1 MLDRRDPINYVDK
14 EPVPAHIATAPP
26 VAHAA
31 LLGLGVYRPRR
42 VVPNSELVDQIDSTD
57 EWIRS
62 RSGIES
68 RRWAEADETIVS
80 MSVAAAADALAA
92 SGLAADQ
99 IDAVVLATSSQ
110 MVLGPSAGAVV
121 ATELGM
127 HDTAAYDISA
137 GCAGFCYALGNAAG
151 LVRAGQARHVLVIG
165 VERLS
170 DLLDPT
176 DRTCAFIFADGAGAV
191 VVGPS
196 DSEGI
201 GPTAWGSDGSQT
213 DAIKQDKDF
222 QEYFAEVAVAADGG
236 AAAER
241 PYIRMK
247 GQAVFRWAATFLDK
261 AGRDVLDKSGL
272 TVDDLDAFIP
282 HQANSRIT
290 DALIRVLHM
299 PDSVAV
305 ARDIVE
311 TGNTSAA
318 SIPMAME
325 QVIRSGQARPG
336 DTAMLLGF
344 GAGLAYAGQV
354 VRLPAIV

>member
-1 MLDRRDPINYVDK
+1 
-14 EPVPAHIATAPP
+14 VPAHIATASP
-26 VAHAA
+26 VTHAA

-42 VVPNSELVDQIDSTD
+42 VVPNSEIVDRIDSSD
-57 EWIRS
+57 EWIRT
-62 RSGIES
+62 RSGIAA
-68 RRWAEADETIVS
+68 RGWAEPDETVVS
-80 MSVAAAADALAA
+80 MSVAAARDALAA
-92 SGLAADQ
+92 AGLVAEQ

-121 ATELGM
+121 ATQLGM
-127 HDTAAYDISA
+127 QDTAAFDVSA
-137 GCAGFCYALGNAAG
+137 GCAGFCYALGNAAS

-196 DSEGI
+196 DAEGV
-201 GPTAWGSDGSQT
+201 GPVAWGSDGSQT
-213 DAIKQDKDF
+213 AAIKQDKDF
-222 QEYFAEVAVAADGG
+222 MQYFAEVAAAEAEGG
-236 AAAER
+236 STER
-241 PYIRMK
+241 PYIRMD
-247 GQAVFRWAATFLDK
+247 GQAVFRWAITFLEKACRDALEK
-261 AGRDVLDKSGL
+261 AGV
-272 TVDDLDAFIP
+272 TADDLDAFVP

-290 DALIRVLHM
+290 DALVRTLGL
-299 PDSVAV
+299 PDTVAV

-311 TGNTSAA
+311 SGNTSAA

-325 QVIRSGQARPG
+325 QLLRSGGARPG
-336 DTAMLLGF
+336 DTALLLGF

-354 VRLPAIV
+354 VQLPPIA

>member
-68 RRWAEADETIVS
+68 RRWAGADETIVS

-170 DLLDPT
+170 DLLDPPT
-176 DRTCAFIFADGAGAV
+176 
-191 VVGPS
+191 GP
-196 DSEGI
+196 
-201 GPTAWGSDGSQT
+201 
-213 DAIKQDKDF
+213 
-222 QEYFAEVAVAADGG
+222 
-236 AAAER
+236 
-241 PYIRMK
+241 
-247 GQAVFRWAATFLDK
+247 
-261 AGRDVLDKSGL
+261 
-272 TVDDLDAFIP
+272 
-282 HQANSRIT
+282 
-290 DALIRVLHM
+290 
-299 PDSVAV
+299 
-305 ARDIVE
+305 AR
-311 TGNTSAA
+311 S
-318 SIPMAME
+318 SLPMA
-325 QVIRSGQARPG
+325 Q
-336 DTAMLLGF
+336 
-344 GAGLAYAGQV
+344 
-354 VRLPAIV
+354 VRLWWAHRTQRVSVRPHGVPMEVKPMRSSRTKTFKSTSLRSRLPRTVVQQRSVRISA

>member
-1 MLDRRDPINYVDK
+1 M
-14 EPVPAHIATAPP
+14 PAQIATARP
-26 VAHAA
+26 VTHAA

-42 VVPNSELVDQIDSTD
+42 VVPNAEIVDLIDSSD
-57 EWIRS
+57 EWIRT
-62 RSGIES
+62 RSGITA
-68 RRWAEADETIVS
+68 RGWAGPDETIVG
-80 MSVAAAADALAA
+80 MSVAAARDALTAA
-92 SGLAADQ
+92 GLVADQ

-137 GCAGFCYALGNAAG
+137 GCAGFCYALGNAAA

-196 DSEGI
+196 DAEGI
-201 GPTAWGSDGSQT
+201 GPVAWGSDGSQT
-213 DAIKQDKDF
+213 TAIKQDRDF
-222 QEYFAEVAVAADGG
+222 KEFFADVQENG
-236 AAAER
+236 AAAQR
-241 PYIRMK
+241 PYIRMN
-247 GQAVFRWAATFLDK
+247 GQAVFRWAVTFLEK
-261 AGRDVLDKSGL
+261 ACRDALEKSGVS
-272 TVDDLDAFIP
+272 TDDLDAFVP

-290 DALIRVLHM
+290 DALIRTLGL
-299 PDSVAV
+299 PDTVAV
-305 ARDIVE
+305 ARDITT

-325 QVIRSGQARPG
+325 QLIRSGGAKPG
-336 DTAMLLGF
+336 DTALLLGF

-354 VRLPAIV
+354 VQLPAIA

>member
-1 MLDRRDPINYVDK
+1 M
-14 EPVPAHIATAPP
+14 PAPIATATP
-26 VAHAA
+26 VAHAG

-42 VVPNSELVDQIDSTD
+42 VVPNSEIVDLIDSSD
-57 EWIRS
+57 EWIRT
-62 RSGIES
+62 RSGIRA
-68 RRWAEADETIVS
+68 RRWAEPDETVVS
-80 MSVAAAADALAA
+80 MSVAAARDALAA
-92 SGLAADQ
+92 AGLVAEQ

-127 HDTAAYDISA
+127 QDTAAFDVSA
-137 GCAGFCYALGNAAG
+137 GCAGFCYALGNAAS

-201 GPTAWGSDGSQT
+201 GPVAWGSDGSQT
-213 DAIKQDKDF
+213 AAIKQDKDF
-222 QEYFAEVAVAADGG
+222 MQYFAEVAAAEAEGG
-236 AAAER
+236 STER
-241 PYIRMK
+241 PYIRMD
-247 GQAVFRWAATFLDK
+247 GQAVFRWAITFLEKACRDALEK
-261 AGRDVLDKSGL
+261 AGVAA
-272 TVDDLDAFIP
+272 DDLDAFVP

-290 DALIRVLHM
+290 DALIRTLGL
-299 PDSVAV
+299 PDTVAV
-305 ARDIVE
+305 ARDIADS
-311 TGNTSAA
+311 GNTSAA
-318 SIPMAME
+318 SIPMAMD
-325 QVIRSGQARPG
+325 QLLRSGEARPG
-336 DTAMLLGF
+336 DTALLLGF

-354 VRLPAIV
+354 VQLPAIT

>member
-1 MLDRRDPINYVDK
+1 MPT
-14 EPVPAHIATAPP
+14 PIATATP

-42 VVPNSELVDQIDSTD
+42 IVPNAEIVEQIDSSD

-62 RSGIES
+62 RSGIAA
-68 RRWAEADETIVS
+68 RRWAESDETIVS
-80 MSVAAAADALAA
+80 MSTAAARDALAA
-92 SGLAADQ
+92 AGIAAEQ

-127 HDTAAYDISA
+127 HDTAAYDVSA
-137 GCAGFCYALGNAAG
+137 GCAGFCYALGNAAS
-151 LVRAGQARHVLVIG
+151 LIRAGQARHVLVIG

-170 DLLDPT
+170 DLLDPA
-176 DRTCAFIFADGAGAV
+176 DRTTAFIFADGAGAV

-196 DSEGI
+196 DAEGV
-201 GPTAWGSDGSQT
+201 GPVAWGSDGSQT
-213 DAIKQDKDF
+213 AAIKQDKDF
-222 QEYFAEVAVAADGG
+222 QQYFAEVA
-236 AAAER
+236 AAEASGGSTVR
-241 PYIRMK
+241 PYIRMN
-247 GQAVFRWAATFLDK
+247 GQAVFRWAVTFLEK
-261 AGRDVLDKSGL
+261 ACRDALDLAGVTS
-272 TVDDLDAFIP
+272 DQLDAFVP
-282 HQANSRIT
+282 HQANIRII
-290 DALIRVLHM
+290 DALIKALHI

-325 QVIRSGQARPG
+325 QLLRSGEARPG
-336 DTAMLLGF
+336 DTALLLGF

-354 VRLPAIV
+354 VNLPRIA

>member
-1 MLDRRDPINYVDK
+1 M
-14 EPVPAHIATAPP
+14 PAPIATANP
-26 VAHAA
+26 VTHTA

-42 VVPNSELVDQIDSTD
+42 VVPNAEIVDAINSSD
-57 EWIRS
+57 EWIQT
-62 RSGIES
+62 RSGIKS
-68 RRWAEADETIVS
+68 RGWADSEETIVS
-80 MSVAAAADALAA
+80 MSVAASRDALAA
-92 SGLAADQ
+92 AGLEAEQ

-137 GCAGFCYALGNAAG
+137 GCAGFCYALGNAAS

-191 VVGPS
+191 VVGPA
-196 DSEGI
+196 DAEGI
-201 GPTAWGSDGSQT
+201 GPVAWGSDGTQT
-213 DAIKQDKDF
+213 EAIKQDKDF
-222 QEYFAEVAVAADGG
+222 KQYFAEVAAAEASGG
-236 AAAER
+236 TTER
-241 PYIRMK
+241 PYIRMN
-247 GQAVFRWAATFLDK
+247 GSAVFRWAVTFLEK
-261 AGRDVLDKSGL
+261 ACRDALEKSGV
-272 TVDDLDAFIP
+272 TVDDLDAFVP

-290 DALIRVLHM
+290 DALIRTLGL
-299 PDSVAV
+299 PETVAV

-325 QVIRSGQARPG
+325 QLLRSGGAKPG
-336 DTAMLLGF
+336 DTALLLGF

>member
-1 MLDRRDPINYVDK
+1 
-14 EPVPAHIATAPP
+14 VPAHIATASP
-26 VAHAA
+26 VTHAA

-42 VVPNSELVDQIDSTD
+42 VVPNSEIVDRIDSSD
-57 EWIRS
+57 EWIRT
-62 RSGIES
+62 RSGIAA
-68 RRWAEADETIVS
+68 RGWAEPDETVVA
-80 MSVAAAADALAA
+80 MSVAAARDALAA
-92 SGLAADQ
+92 AGLVAEQ

-121 ATELGM
+121 ATQLGM
-127 HDTAAYDISA
+127 QDTAAFDVSA
-137 GCAGFCYALGNAAG
+137 GCAGFCYALGNAAS

-196 DSEGI
+196 DAEGV
-201 GPTAWGSDGSQT
+201 GPVAWGSDGSQT
-213 DAIKQDKDF
+213 AAIKQDKDF
-222 QEYFAEVAVAADGG
+222 MQYFAEVAAAEAEGG
-236 AAAER
+236 STER
-241 PYIRMK
+241 PYIRMD
-247 GQAVFRWAATFLDK
+247 GQAVFRWAITFLEKACRDALEK
-261 AGRDVLDKSGL
+261 AGV
-272 TVDDLDAFIP
+272 TADDLDAFVP

-290 DALIRVLHM
+290 DALVRTLGL
-299 PDSVAV
+299 PDTVAV

-311 TGNTSAA
+311 SGNTSAA

-325 QVIRSGQARPG
+325 QLLRSGGARPG
-336 DTAMLLGF
+336 DTALLLGF

-354 VRLPAIV
+354 VQLPAIA

>member
-1 MLDRRDPINYVDK
+1 MSAL
-14 EPVPAHIATAPP
+14 IATATP

-42 VVPNSELVDQIDSTD
+42 VVPNAEIVDRINSSD
-57 EWIRS
+57 EWIRT
-62 RSGIES
+62 RSGIEA
-68 RRWAEADETIVS
+68 RHWAEPDETIVG
-80 MSVAAAADALAA
+80 MSTAAATDALAA
-92 SGLAADQ
+92 AGVTPQQ
-99 IDAVVLATSSQ
+99 IDAVILATSSQ

-127 HDTAAYDISA
+127 HDTAAFDVSA
-137 GCAGFCYALGNAAG
+137 GCAGFCYALANAAN

-170 DLLDPT
+170 DLLDQD

-196 DSEGI
+196 DAEGI
-201 GPTAWGSDGSQT
+201 GPVAWGSDGSQT
-213 DAIKQDKDF
+213 AAIKQDKDF
-222 QEYFAEVAVAADGG
+222 QQYFAEVAEAEATGG
-236 AAAER
+236 TTVR
-241 PYIRMK
+241 PYIRMN
-247 GQAVFRWAATFLDK
+247 GTAVFRWAVTFLEK
-261 AGRDVLDKSGL
+261 ACRDALDQAGV
-272 TVDDLDAFIP
+272 TVEDLDAFVP

-290 DALIRVLHM
+290 DALVRTLHM
-299 PDSVAV
+299 PESVAV
-305 ARDIVE
+305 ARDIAE

-325 QVIRSGQARPG
+325 QLIRSGASKPG
-336 DTAMLLGF
+336 DTALLLGF

-354 VRLPAIV
+354 VKLPAIA

>member
-1 MLDRRDPINYVDK
+1 M
-14 EPVPAHIATAPP
+14 PAPIATATPA
-26 VAHAA
+26 AHAA

-42 VVPNSELVDQIDSTD
+42 VVPNSEIVDRIDSSD
-57 EWIRS
+57 EWIRT
-62 RSGIES
+62 RSGITA
-68 RRWAEADETIVS
+68 RGWAEPDETIVS
-80 MSVAAAADALAA
+80 MSVAAARDALAA
-92 SGLAADQ
+92 AGLVAEQ

-127 HDTAAYDISA
+127 QDTAAFDVSA
-137 GCAGFCYALGNAAG
+137 GCAGFCYALGNAAS

-201 GPTAWGSDGSQT
+201 GPVAWGSDGSQT
-213 DAIKQDKDF
+213 AAIKQDKDF
-222 QEYFAEVAVAADGG
+222 MQYFAEVAAAEAEGG
-236 AAAER
+236 STER
-241 PYIRMK
+241 PYIRMD
-247 GQAVFRWAATFLDK
+247 GQAVFRWAITFLEKACRDALEK
-261 AGRDVLDKSGL
+261 AGV
-272 TVDDLDAFIP
+272 TADDLDAFVP

-290 DALIRVLHM
+290 DALIRTLGL
-299 PDSVAV
+299 PDTVAV
-305 ARDIVE
+305 ARDIADS
-311 TGNTSAA
+311 GNTSAA

-325 QVIRSGQARPG
+325 QLLRSGDARPG
-336 DTAMLLGF
+336 DTALLLGF

-354 VRLPAIV
+354 VRLPAIA

>member
-1 MLDRRDPINYVDK
+1 M
-14 EPVPAHIATAPP
+14 PAHIATATP
-26 VAHAA
+26 VTHATT
-31 LLGLGVYRPRR
+31 LGLGVYRPRR
-42 VVPNSELVDQIDSTD
+42 IVPNAEIVDRIDSSD
-57 EWIRS
+57 EWIRT
-62 RSGIES
+62 RSGIEA
-68 RRWAEADETIVS
+68 RHWAEADETIVS
-80 MSVAAAADALAA
+80 MSTAAARDALAA
-92 SGLAADQ
+92 ANIPAEQ
-99 IDAVVLATSSQ
+99 IDAVILATSSQ

-127 HDTAAYDISA
+127 HDTAAFDVSA
-137 GCAGFCYALGNAAG
+137 GCAGFCYALANAAN

-196 DSEGI
+196 DVEGI
-201 GPTAWGSDGSQT
+201 GPVAWGSDGSQT
-213 DAIKQDKDF
+213 AAIKQDKDF
-222 QEYFAEVAVAADGG
+222 AQYFAEVAAAEASGG
-236 AAAER
+236 TTER
-241 PYIRMK
+241 PYIRMN
-247 GQAVFRWAATFLDK
+247 GTAVFRWAVTFLEK
-261 AGRDVLDKSGL
+261 ACRDALDRSGV

-290 DALIRVLHM
+290 DALTRALHM
-299 PDSVAV
+299 PDSVAI
-305 ARDIVE
+305 ARDIAE

-325 QVIRSGQARPG
+325 QLLRTGAAKPG
-336 DTAMLLGF
+336 DTALLLGF

-354 VRLPAIV
+354 ITLPAIPS

>member
-1 MLDRRDPINYVDK
+1 M
-14 EPVPAHIATAPP
+14 PATIATASP

-42 VVPNSELVDQIDSTD
+42 VVPNAEIVDRIDSSD
-57 EWIRS
+57 EWIRT
-62 RSGIES
+62 RSGITS
-68 RRWAEADETIVS
+68 RGWAEADETIVG
-80 MSVAAAADALAA
+80 MSVAASRDALTAA
-92 SGLAADQ
+92 GVAADQ

-137 GCAGFCYALGNAAG
+137 GCAGFCYALGNAAS

-170 DLLDPT
+170 DLLDT
-176 DRTCAFIFADGAGAV
+176 SDRTCAFIFADGAGAV
-191 VVGPS
+191 VVGPAEA
-196 DSEGI
+196 EGI
-201 GPTAWGSDGSQT
+201 GPVAWGSDGSQT
-213 DAIKQDKDF
+213 AAIKQDKDF
-222 QEYFAEVAVAADGG
+222 AQYFAEVAEKG
-236 AAAER
+236 AEAER
-241 PYIRMK
+241 PYIRMN
-247 GQAVFRWAATFLDK
+247 GQAVFRWAVTFLEKACRDALGK
-261 AGRDVLDKSGL
+261 AGV
-272 TVDDLDAFIP
+272 TADDLDAFVP

-290 DALIRVLHM
+290 DALVRTLGL
-299 PDSVAV
+299 PDTVAV

-325 QVIRSGQARPG
+325 QLLRSGGARPG
-336 DTAMLLGF
+336 DTALLLGF

-354 VRLPAIV
+354 VRLPAIS